1 MPEVRAKLEQM
12 QTAAG
17 VLRESGGR
25 VENAVKGVHQ
35 TVDDLVALGFESPA
49 AAAFILRYRQERTI
63 MDDWPRLVKL
73 FADRLDEAAND
84 LSQALGLSHSS
95 TATPEA
101 APLPVTAA
109 AMPVAI
115 ATLSTHHLSDDNTAP
130 TGRVRSWRRPTI
142 SRRRGAAPID
152 PARQRQAARV
162 AAAAN
167 AHETIYPTYLAKK
180 NKPLY
185 QLVVEKQ
192 AALREA
198 QNDWTQ
204 MQQQRMAKIQELSAL
219 KNRALSADRAAR
231 MDSIPRYQVMRKE
244 LSTLDQ
250 DMQAQVQKIRSL
262 KADITTLNVRLDH
275 ITPAPGADPALIHA
289 MEGSQTA
296 AIVKANTQ
304 DCVNYIV
311 TRMPVPPKLA
321 SDAYLWNDNIAKMPE
336 YGIRIGSKPLEGSVM
351 VMEREHPYAD
361 DRYGHLMYVERVEGS
376 QVWVTDNYHPEPVLL
391 SDITK
396 VTSGPTVSY
405 LYFPWETKG

>member
-17 VLRESGGR
+17 VLRDSGGR

-95 TATPEA
+95 TETPENV
-101 APLPVTAA
+101 PLPATMAV
-109 AMPVAI
+109 MPAAI
-115 ATLSTHHLSDDNTAP
+115 ATLATHHLAEENAAP

-142 SRRRGAAPID
+142 SRRRGSAPFD
-152 PARQRQAARV
+152 PAKQWQAAR
-162 AAAAN
+162 AASAAT
-167 AHETIYPTYLAKK
+167 AHETVYPTYLARK

-185 QLVVEKQ
+185 QLVVQKQ
-192 AALREA
+192 NDLREV
-198 QNDWTQ
+198 QQDWTL
-204 MQQQRMAKIQELSAL
+204 MQQERAAKIQELSAL
-219 KNRALSADRAAR
+219 KNRALSTDRAAR
-231 MDSIPRYQVMRKE
+231 LDAIPRYQVMQKE

-250 DMQAQVQKIRSL
+250 TMQAQVEKIRSL

-275 ITPAPGADPALIHA
+275 ITPAPGADPSLIRA

-296 AIVKANTQ
+296 AVIKANTQ

-311 TRMPVPPKLA
+311 TRMPIPPKLP
-321 SDAYLWNDNIAKMPE
+321 SNAYLWNDNIARMPE

-351 VMEREHPYAD
+351 VMEREHPFAD

-391 SDITK
+391 SDVTP
-396 VTSGPTVSY
+396 VTSGPTVSF